1 MSKGTMI
8 ILVVIGCILL
18 AAANVATW
26 ATLDVFNADRFGE
39 HVAKGL
45 QSDASVE
52 ALAGPIVDRLMVN
65 YPDFPKLLQGPA
77 EEAVAW
83 SLQRPAFTAVFK
95 ETAAIANKVMTTSA
109 EDVVGIDLGGV
120 IDNVGSTVV
129 GVISALDAEA
139 GANAQTALDTVEQG
153 ERLAIYES
161 GRFPQLRTL
170 SNLAPWLA
178 LLAWLVVIVIFVMV
192 YKRAADQY
200 EALKYSSVGIM
211 ITAVLTALL
220 FIPVV
225 QGVAQNNIV
234 DPIMQIVVGEVV
246 SSLIMGFAVL
256 SLLIFFVGLVLF
268 VINHSKGKKDDQAQT
283 SAQDDQAQTSAQDD
297 QAQAG
302 AAT

>member
-1 MSKGTMI
+1 MSKGTVI
-8 ILVVIGCILL
+8 LLVVVGCILL
-18 AAANVATW
+18 AVASVATW

-52 ALAGPIVDRLMVN
+52 ALAGPIVDILMDE
-65 YPDFPKLLQGPA
+65 YPDFPPILQGPA
-77 EEAVAW
+77 EEIVVW
-83 SLQRPAFTAVFK
+83 SLQRPVFTAVFK

-120 IDNVGSTVV
+120 IDNAGSTVV
-129 GVISALDAEA
+129 GVISALDADA
-139 GANAQTALDTVEQG
+139 GAKAQTALDTVEQG
-153 ERLAIYES
+153 KRLAIYES

-178 LLAWLVVIVIFVMV
+178 LLAWLGVIVIFVMV

-211 ITAVLTALL
+211 ITAVLAPLL

-225 QGVAQNNIV
+225 HGVAQNNLTN
-234 DPIMQIVVGEVV
+234 PTMQIVASEVV
-246 SSLIMGFAVL
+246 SSLTMGFAVL

-268 VINHSKGKKDDQAQT
+268 VFNHSKAKKDEQAQT
-283 SAQDDQAQTSAQDD
+283 SAEDDQAQAGEQDDQAQTD
-297 QAQAG
+297 